1 MANTET
7 ERLTIA
13 ALFGQQQLEEQEKR
27 HESSAILSTLSN
39 RKGRERL
46 KASPVTLREKLPS
59 ALQVGKR
66 QVAGDKDRFLATA
79 NIIFGRD
86 KAGRERLAKAEIHD
100 QRVSELSENFTGFE
114 EFLDAPTFTG
124 FIEQAVT
131 QTTKF
136 IPNMGLSIA
145 SAVGTGGTSVVAK
158 FGVNQA
164 SKAFAKRMAGNIAK
178 KKMAGE
184 AIDEAE
190 EAVLDASYNY
200 LRTFKRGAYTG
211 AFGQEQVVGVGQA
224 ASEYQEAGIELTR
237 DEALMSQVLGI
248 PQALLGVL
256 GEAYM
261 ANSLIKAALLRSPLI
276 IAQRKA
282 AKAAALTP
290 REKRLLV
297 VWDKYKKGSRLKESE
312 RKFLVGAGFENL
324 GIGRFVRD
332 VAVGVLRG
340 GVTEGTTEY
349 AQEEITIQQRFAID
363 PTYTAEEA
371 NLRRAEAAFGGFFAG
386 GAMKGVGDAGASL
399 ISQARDWTTVRDI
412 RSLENQAQ
420 DPLNSTL
427 PETQETLDATA
438 DDLMRSDTGRKS
450 MWVDA
455 NTTRGRETEAL
466 LIEKGTPFINAK
478 RAEGV
483 NKTLEHRREAQ
494 QKIVDDENVYY
505 QLDLEAEKQIRKSM
519 EESEVSA
526 SEIESYVESA
536 LGERRQKREAAL
548 EKLDDLVVRQ
558 EAFAETS
565 KIFEK
570 APTVAQTDLQDLN
583 EINKEI
589 FTLKRQFDGKTLEGK
604 ALKDAVD
611 RLAELQRKRD
621 KLIAEILDTG
631 RFIAIDRGAEKLDQL
646 ELFPSEIQYS
656 ERLRPYFSAKWVTE
670 QDNFLVV
677 PTEAGTLYT
686 TDSIK
691 AEQLSEMGPTPGVL
705 ATLLGMNVVSNPEHD
720 LVIEVTNEKGTVIKQ
735 ETTNEAEFDAAL
747 NNIQEFY
754 PGILELG
761 TAREAKH
768 KWQKRALPS
777 VIEERGF
784 LGGDDFGLDID
795 YSEFTKTE
803 LQEMGLPFEEQEEQ
817 YTQIGEETEGEL
829 GTSIGIED
837 FVDARGIPV
846 SPQKLEETTIIFN
859 QRGNPWVRPS
869 IASLLKRR
877 VTWTEEID
885 PNTKKTTGLKPEGSD
900 IERINLETNFINE
913 LDVIE
918 ATEWLEKI
926 EGTGAF
932 ENETWTALSELSDS
946 IIKKFLQLKGLN
958 PGMNFEIQRSRG
970 ETALMDDTVPYFEIA
985 KYGSEVTMN
994 NVLVMAVMDAANAAD
1009 AMNFSRK
1016 QQKRAL
1022 VVHNWTATWKKGKEG
1037 RTNPRSV
1044 VMNTILMTALRKEIS
1059 YLSKKQRQ
1067 NLKVLSDKIEEIQA
1081 GRAPAED
1088 IASLIEEMEKIQPI
1102 LFEAKDAK
1110 ALQTRLEGQS
1120 FWQQLA
1126 GEFAEVINVLENQ
1139 EIQLY
1144 YKGNPVGK
1152 LIKDAAL
1159 PEETVPYTWAEAAE
1173 FPIWRQGGEEYSLNA
1188 LGAIRPRGIE
1198 TAQTKIARAVKSVLY
1213 GIPQGELRYPMAG
1226 GTTTYTGPTRAQQQ
1240 GGKTTTTTKVM
1251 TEPGRVEQRELPGPI
1266 QTTEIPAR
1274 TVMEMELDPFLA
1286 QEEGAITTREIPGY
1300 SIYGAPGGQIYR
1312 TKTGARITTMG
1323 VFTPETT
1330 TTETTTTKEEGGQ
1343 TILPG
1348 GLTYE
1353 VLPITFGEA
1362 LNTATRELLKDTKML
1377 EDLTLKQEM
1386 TFDEALRE
1394 FSKFLP
1400 SAAPVNVAPIVIE
1413 KGRRPKGV
1421 LENRHIK
1428 ETFSDAEIA
1437 QFALNDEIANRLY
1450 GHQRWKVLAEEGKPS
1465 GLENSSPRAKEVY
1478 ERLFKVMGTA
1488 TTFKDKVI
1496 KIKRTVPTKSFEK
1509 KPPLVEADTLI
1520 EFLKK
1525 VYSLPEMLEEIDPKT
1540 KKAQKRKML
1549 DPKYEVPALSKILYS
1564 VIKFQYISN
1573 PAFKKAL
1580 DDTAPFQIRFL
1591 YDKGLSREAEAAGHE
1606 IPTGLFGEPKLI
1618 EENRVQS
1625 VREQILVATYKI
1637 LQNIRDEEG
1646 VLEILEDIM
1655 YENNIL
1661 TPTEMQQAGMGM
1673 DRIYT
1678 PDHKEY
1684 EGRDE
1689 GFGATDE
1696 IEQMR
1701 KSKAREQAIAYG
1713 DQEGGFTD
1721 RVTMTRQE
1729 MEEGMGFLD
1738 TLQQIGPEDRKATV
1752 VTEGLTW
1759 SEATGEYF
1767 DKTFNSMETRYPKKR
1782 KDRSILDSI
1791 AKAVTNKLQL
1801 KGKFRVILA
1810 DELGSINFNVPGDF
1824 VTKKGVSVSP
1834 TLHIKKVIRAMRE
1847 LGEPGAVVT
1856 FGDTHVIILDP
1867 TAKGMPESKGARALQ
1882 MLYVLGHEIA
1892 HPFLEQERA
1901 WFTRGKGL
1909 NFWEKFESDFAK
1921 AKEKVKGQEDHPYNR
1936 PGGIDEYYSD
1946 QFAIALLNLTN
1957 ETEQNLI
1964 RKRLGIPK
1972 GEPKP
1977 KGIIDSYFTR
1987 LAKKIVAFFKELSA
2001 QVQGRFGKNAK
2012 SENFGDYI
2020 QEILA
2025 SDRRAK
2031 EVNGTPS
2038 MSSVVSVM
2046 RFMGDAIPKMKKF
2059 IGENNSKKLEAELK
2073 KILTDLEEGKKN
2085 LLGKQRMH
2093 WGWKYLLKTA
2103 DGYLRSIGAESI
2115 ANIFYNPSQSTA
2127 HRGHLN
2133 ARIWYVNRKLNKV
2146 WDLIEP
2152 EKPGNPTSEEIAA
2165 FVEVLKEAEENVDVS
2180 KLSPKAREV
2189 RAFLA
2194 EYNESIKELG
2204 LNSRNNFYPRQ
2215 FAIEAIMSEADGL
2228 KRAMLVR
2235 ILELQNP
2242 NATIILRRGKRKE
2255 TIPVDF
2261 NRVVDGML
2269 RQGERTDDDPHTAG
2283 PQSEDIAIGMAE
2295 TRQQYFINI
2304 PNEYLR
2310 RGIDMETGN
2319 LLPKDNDAGL
2329 LLSPEIALRKY
2340 VEDMEKR
2347 LDYEK
2352 RAVVV
2357 PTDAEI
2363 QKYPWL
2369 KKGEVATGWK
2379 AMELLLQRIEDPVKQ
2394 QGARMAVKNMLGKVG
2409 MNMKNW
2415 ERQANS
2421 WMLTFNI
2428 MTYLTMATV
2437 ASLPDLAGSILRSK
2451 DFSALGTFVQ
2461 QWKTYFSDPAAA
2473 QAFARDLGLITFDSI
2488 NTMYINAAELGFMT
2502 PASKKVSNFYFKT
2515 IGLETFTKFTR
2526 VFAAGMGEQFLLRTA
2541 QDKSDQATRWLKEL
2555 HVTREDILYWND
2567 PKKGNRSFDSEQ
2579 GQRVQN
2585 ALAQFVDES
2594 VIRPNA
2600 AERPVWA
2607 SNPYFALVWQLKSF
2621 FYAYGKN
2628 ILGGAIRESKNKYS
2642 ETGGIPQ
2649 AAIPLVL
2656 GAMPML
2662 VLSMLGLEIREF
2674 VKYLVGGGDATKF
2687 RSDQMGAAEYFFE
2700 IVDRAGMLGA
2710 FTLLF
2715 PMFTAGKYGD
2725 EFWISPLGPTA
2736 GRIEDAIKGE
2746 IDIVDDWLPW
2756 LSAVN

>member
-1 MANTET
+1 MANTDT

-39 RKGRERL
+39 RKGWERL

-100 QRVSELSENFTGFE
+100 QRVSELSENLTSFE

-124 FIEQAVT
+124 FVEQAVT

-136 IPNMGLSIA
+136 IPNMGISIA
-145 SAVGTGGTSVVAK
+145 AAVGTGGTSVVAK

-178 KKMAGE
+178 RKMAGE

-190 EAVLDASYNY
+190 DAVLTASYNY

-237 DEALMSQVLGI
+237 EESLMSQLLGI
-248 PQALLGVL
+248 PQALLGVV

-261 ANSLIKAALLRSPLI
+261 ANSLIKSALLRSPLMV
-276 IAQRKA
+276 ARRKA

-290 REKRLLV
+290 REKRLIV
-297 VWDKYKKGSRLKESE
+297 VWDKYKKGKRLKDSE

-324 GIGRFVRD
+324 GIGRFIRD

-363 PTYTAEEA
+363 PTYTDEEA
-371 NLRRAEAAFGGFFAG
+371 NLRRAEAVFGGFFAG

-399 ISQARDWTTVRDI
+399 ISQARDWTTARDV
-412 RSLENQAQ
+412 RSLEAQ
-420 DPLNSTL
+420 SEDPLDSTL
-427 PETQETLDATA
+427 PETKENLDATA
-438 DDLMRSDTGRKS
+438 DDMMNSETGRKS

-455 NTTRGRETEAL
+455 NTTKGRETEAL
-466 LIEKGTPFINAK
+466 LIDKGTPFINAK
-478 RAEGV
+478 RAEGF
-483 NKTLEHRREAQ
+483 NKTLGQRREAQ

-519 EESEVSA
+519 EESEVPA
-526 SEIESYVESA
+526 SEIENYVESA
-536 LGERRQKREAAL
+536 LGERKQKREAAL
-548 EKLDDLVVRQ
+548 EKLEGLAIRQ
-558 EAFAETS
+558 EAFLATS
-565 KIFEK
+565 KIFEEVG
-570 APTVAQTDLQDLN
+570 TVPQTDLKTLN
-583 EINKEI
+583 DINKEI
-589 FTLKRQFDGKTLEGK
+589 FTLQRQFDGKTLEGK
-604 ALKDAVD
+604 ALKAAVD

-621 KLIAEILDTG
+621 RLIAEIKSAWN
-631 RFIAIDRGAEKLDQL
+631 FVVVDRGTEKLDQL
-646 ELFPSEIQYS
+646 DLFPAELDYA
-656 ERLRPYFSAKWVTE
+656 ERLRPYFPKEWVAQ

-686 TDSIK
+686 IDPVH
-691 AEQLSEMGPTPGVL
+691 AELLTEMGPTPGVL
-705 ATLLGMNVVSNPEHD
+705 ATILGMNAVSNPEHD
-720 LVIEVTNEKGTVIKQ
+720 LVIEVTNEEGKVIKQ
-735 ETTNEAEFDAAL
+735 ETTNEIEFNAAL
-747 NNIQEFY
+747 NNVQEFY

-761 TAREAKH
+761 TARDSKY

-784 LGGDDFGLDID
+784 HGGDDLGLDID
-795 YSEFTKTE
+795 LSEYSNTE
-803 LQEMGLPFEEQEEQ
+803 LQEMGYSFETDEGQF
-817 YTQIGEETEGEL
+817 TQVGEEIEGEL

-837 FVDARGIPV
+837 FVDARGIPI
-846 SPQKLEETTIIFN
+846 SPQKLAETTLIFN
-859 QRGNPWVRPS
+859 QMGNPWKRPS
-869 IASLLKRR
+869 IASLLKQR

-885 PNTKKTTGLKPEGSD
+885 PDTKKATGKLNPEGPD
-900 IERINLETNFINE
+900 IERINLETNFINK

-926 EGTGAF
+926 KGTGTL
-932 ENETWTALSELSDS
+932 ENETWTRLSELSDS

-985 KYGSEVTMN
+985 KYGSEVTMY

-1016 QQKRAL
+1016 QQGRAP
-1022 VVHNWTATWKKGKEG
+1022 VAHDWSATWTKRGKE
-1037 RTNPRSV
+1037 RTKPRPV
-1044 VMNTILMTALRKEIS
+1044 VMNTIMMTALRKEIS
-1059 YLSKKQRQ
+1059 YFSRKQRQ
-1067 NLKVLSDKIEEIQA
+1067 KLKALSAKIEAIQT
-1081 GRAPAED
+1081 GQAELFMEYP
-1088 IASLIEEMEKIQPI
+1088 SLIEEMEKIQPT
-1102 LFEAKDAK
+1102 LYEAKDAK
-1110 ALQTRLEGQS
+1110 ALQPRLEGQG

-1126 GEFAEVINVLENQ
+1126 GEFAEVIQVLENQ
-1139 EIQLY
+1139 KIQLY

-1173 FPIWRQGGEEYSLNA
+1173 FPIWRQGGKEYSLNE
-1188 LGAIRPRGIE
+1188 LGATRPQGIE
-1198 TAQTKIARAVKSVLY
+1198 TAQTKIARAVKSILY
-1213 GIPQGELRYPMAG
+1213 GTPQGELRYPMLGGMIGYAG
-1226 GTTTYTGPTRAQQQ
+1226 PMRAQQQ
-1240 GGKTTTTTKVM
+1240 PGKTTTTTKTT

-1266 QTTEIPAR
+1266 QITEKPAR

-1286 QEEGAITTREIPGY
+1286 QEEGAITTREEPGY

-1330 TTETTTTKEEGGQ
+1330 TTETTTTKGEEGE
-1343 TILPG
+1343 IRLPG
-1348 GLTYE
+1348 GLMYE
-1353 VLPITFGEA
+1353 AGVRPIAFGEA
-1362 LNTATRELLKDTKML
+1362 LNTATRELLKDAEVL
-1377 EDLTLKQEM
+1377 EDLTLKREM

-1400 SAAPVNVAPIVIE
+1400 SAAPANVTPIVIE
-1413 KGRRPKGV
+1413 KGRRVKG
-1421 LENRHIK
+1421 K
-1428 ETFSDAEIA
+1428 ETFSDAELA
-1437 QFALNDEIANRLY
+1437 LFALNDEIANRLY

-1488 TTFKDKVI
+1488 TTFKGKTIKV
-1496 KIKRTVPTKSFEK
+1496 KKAVPTKSFEET
-1509 KPPLVEADTLI
+1509 PPLVEADTLI
-1520 EFLKK
+1520 EFLNK
-1525 VYSLPEMLEEIDPKT
+1525 VYNLPELAT
-1540 KKAQKRKML
+1540 RKVL
-1549 DPKYEVPALSKILYS
+1549 NTKYELPALSKVLYS
-1564 VIKFQYISN
+1564 IIKFQYISN

-1591 YDKGLSREAEAAGHE
+1591 YDKELSKEAEAAGHE
-1606 IPTGLFGEPKLI
+1606 TPVGLFGEPKLI
-1618 EENRVQS
+1618 EENKAQTAQ
-1625 VREQILVATYKI
+1625 EQIMVATYKI
-1637 LQNIRDEEG
+1637 LQNVRDEEG

-1678 PDHKEY
+1678 PDYKEY
-1684 EGRDE
+1684 EGIGED
-1689 GFGATDE
+1689 FGAIDE
-1696 IEQMR
+1696 VEQMK
-1701 KSKAREQAIAYG
+1701 KSKAREQAIAYQSQQF
-1713 DQEGGFTD
+1713 DTAMD
-1721 RVTMTRQE
+1721 RIVMTRQE
-1729 MEEGMGFLD
+1729 MEEGGGF
-1738 TLQQIGPEDRKATV
+1738 TESLQQIGPEDRKATV

-1759 SEATGEYF
+1759 SRATDTYF
-1767 DKTFNSMETRYPKKR
+1767 NKTFSSIETRYPKKR

-1791 AKAVTNKLQL
+1791 ARAVTNKLQL

-1810 DELGSINFNVPGDF
+1810 NELDSVNFNVPGDF

-1834 TLHIKKVIRAMRE
+1834 TLHIKKIIRVMRE

-1882 MLYVLGHEIA
+1882 MLYVLGHELA

-1909 NFWEKFESDFAK
+1909 NFWGKFESDFAK

-1977 KGIIDSYFTR
+1977 KGKTIIDSYFTR
-1987 LAKKIVAFFKELSA
+1987 LARKIAAFFKELSA
-2001 QVQGRFGKNAK
+2001 QVQARFGKNAK

-2059 IGENNSKKLEAELK
+2059 IGENNSKKLEAEVK
-2073 KILTDLEEGKKN
+2073 KVLSGLEEGKKN

-2152 EKPGNPTSEEIAA
+2152 EKPGNPNSKEIAA

-2194 EYNESIKELG
+2194 EYNASIKELG
-2204 LNSRNNFYPRQ
+2204 LNPRENFYPRQ
-2215 FAIEAIMSEADGL
+2215 FALEAITSEADGL

-2235 ILELQNP
+2235 ILELRNP
-2242 NATIILRRGKRKE
+2242 GATIVIRRGKRKE
-2255 TIPVDF
+2255 TISVDF

-2295 TRQQYFINI
+2295 ARQQYFINI

-2363 QKYPWL
+2363 QEYPWL
-2369 KKGEVATGWK
+2369 KKGEVVTGWK
-2379 AMELLLQRIEDPVKQ
+2379 AMELLLSRIKDPTKR

-2421 WMLTFNI
+2421 WMLTLNI

-2541 QDKSDQATRWLKEL
+2541 QDKSGQATRWLKEL

-2628 ILGGAIRESKNKYS
+2628 ILGGAIRESKNRYS

-2662 VLSMLGLEIREF
+2662 VLSMLGLEIREL

-2687 RSDQMGAAEYFFE
+2687 RSDQMGGAEYFFE

-2710 FTLLF
+2710 FTLLI

-2725 EFWISPLGPTA
+2725 EFWITPLGPTA

-2746 IDIVDDWLPW
+2746 VDIVDDYLPW